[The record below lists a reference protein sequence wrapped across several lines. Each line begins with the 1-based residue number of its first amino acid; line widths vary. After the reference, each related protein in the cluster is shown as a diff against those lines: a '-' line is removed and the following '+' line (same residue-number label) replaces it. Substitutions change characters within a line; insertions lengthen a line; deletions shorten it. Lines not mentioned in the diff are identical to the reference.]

1 MPKEEDPAAA
11 PEIAAPAAEP
21 EAGAVMAESAAR
33 RSLRSSKGPLAGGL
47 PYSGRPVEGK
57 PSFLLLLYY
66 LFQAIYTCVTETSLP

>member
-1 MPKEEDPAAA
+1 MPKEEVPAAA

-47 PYSGRPVEGK
+47 PYSGRPV
-57 PSFLLLLYY
+57 
-66 LFQAIYTCVTETSLP
+66 